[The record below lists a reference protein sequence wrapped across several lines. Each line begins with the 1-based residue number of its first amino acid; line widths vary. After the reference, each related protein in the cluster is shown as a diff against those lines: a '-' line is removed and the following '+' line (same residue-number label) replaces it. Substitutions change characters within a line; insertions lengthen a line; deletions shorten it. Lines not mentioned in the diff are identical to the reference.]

1 MDGLVEE
8 VVEEQVLEVVIGV
21 VGSGDILEEDRS
33 NDTSSA
39 PHESD
44 GWLIELPLV
53 FAGGLKLLAFES

>member
-21 VGSGDILEEDRS
+21 VGSGDILEEDRA

-44 GWLIELPLV
+44 GWLVELPLV